1 MGFLGRL
8 NRCVRAVAMTALAL
22 ACAPLLADEAP
33 MTMDITVDS
42 EVRSGTVLLHDDSLW
57 LYGQVSR
64 QLTGLAAKDP
74 VVTADPHAP
83 TGAPPPTMAPTVVS
97 PAAQEEDP
105 GDGGKSQ
112 IAGDAENVENP
123 GDAGDGGSNGN
134 VGDAGKA
141 PDAKDAQANK
151 ILVRPKDGASPYRL
165 EVAHKASLTVADHIT
180 EYHYVPYSGGGGV
193 DPAYGGYG
201 GSNTGYVGGTRG
213 AGSTSGSGFG
223 RVSGMGSGSG
233 SGSSGSSTGST
244 YYIDPRKKASPWT
257 WWLSGARTDSLSFRL
272 LKWNGAKYE
281 ALRTW
286 NAAPAR
292 YQDANILVASGQ
304 EVKGGKAKCPL
315 SLREAQQ
322 KALDTLN
329 DGARPRLR
337 VPVIE
342 QLTGATMTGAQTDPS
357 GQVVTA
363 GVKVVNRSLWPIT
376 EFAVRIRWYGQT
388 KSEVTVKGV
397 ARPVTKVGWANF
409 ARSVDLKEPLAPGKQ
424 VVLTSDPKETGPGGR
439 NDNRGPISISW
450 DDTSRHYTP
459 VMEIIAIRFNPEAA
473 PSPAQGQKPTE

>member
-1 MGFLGRL
+1 MGFLGRW
-8 NRCVRAVAMTALAL
+8 NRCVRTVSMTALAL
-22 ACAPLLADEAP
+22 ACAPLWADETP

-57 LYGQVSR
+57 LYERVSR

-74 VVTADPHAP
+74 LVTVDAHAP
-83 TGAPPPTMAPTVVS
+83 AGAPQAPPTPAPT
-97 PAAQEEDP
+97 AQEEDP

-112 IAGDAENVENP
+112 VAGEGENAESPDN
-123 GDAGDGGSNGN
+123 AADGGSNPTAP
-134 VGDAGKA
+134 DAEKA
-141 PDAKDAQANK
+141 HDAKDAQANK
-151 ILVRPKDGASPYRL
+151 ILVRPKDGTSPYRL
-165 EVAHKASLTVADHIT
+165 EVAHKASLTVAAHIT

-201 GSNTGYVGGTRG
+201 GSNTGYARGASG
-213 AGSTSGSGFG
+213 AGSTSGAGFG

-244 YYIDPRKKASPWT
+244 YYIDPGKKASPWT
-257 WWLSGARTDSLSFRL
+257 WWLSGSRTDSLSFRL

-281 ALRTW
+281 VLRTW
-286 NAAPAR
+286 NAAPGR
-292 YQDANILVASGQ
+292 YQDGDILVASGQ

-342 QLTGATMTGAQTDPS
+342 QLVGATMTGVATDPS
-357 GQVVTA
+357 GQTVTA
-363 GVKVVNRSLWPIT
+363 GAKVVNRSLWPIT

-388 KSEVTVKGV
+388 KSEITVKGV
-397 ARPVTKVGWANF
+397 ARPITKAGWANF

-424 VVLTSDPKETGPGGR
+424 VTLTSDPKETGPGGR
-439 NDNRGPISISW
+439 NDNRGPLSISW

-473 PSPAQGQKPTE
+473 QGPKPTE